1 MSCPYEKP
9 YRPEEETCP
18 VLGFQDVTVGVPV
31 EIKPFAQVGKVKTEC
46 MGKPIVRRGTTNCEG
61 KPGQVCKFTVSQ
73 KIRVEVPVVF
83 GAKTKVGEASID
95 CKHQGF
101 PQEPDMKPKIEPMY
115 GTSEEEFRGIVG

>member
-31 EIKPFAQVGKVKTEC
+31 EIKPFAEVGKVKTEC
-46 MGKPIVRRGTTNCEG
+46 MGKPTVRRGTTNCEG
-61 KPGQVCKFTVSQ
+61 RPGQVCKFTVSQ

-95 CKHQGF
+95 CKHHGF
-101 PQEPDMKPKIEPMY
+101 PQEPDAKPKGENIY
-115 GTSEEEFRGIVG
+115 GASEEEFRGIVG

>member
-18 VLGFQDVTVGVPV
+18 VLGFQDVMVGVPV

-46 MGKPIVRRGTTNCEG
+46 MGKPIVRRGTTSCEG
-61 KPGQVCKFTVSQ
+61 KPGQVCKFTVNQ

-95 CKHQGF
+95 CKHHGF
-101 PQEPDMKPKIEPMY
+101 PPESDIKPKSEHTY
-115 GTSEEEFRGIVG
+115 GAADEEFGAVVG

>member
-9 YRPEEETCP
+9 YTPEEETCP

-31 EIKPFAQVGKVKTEC
+31 EIKPFAEVGKVKTEC
-46 MGKPIVRRGTTNCEG
+46 MGKPVVKRGTTSCEG

-83 GAKTKVGEASID
+83 GAKTRVGEASID
-95 CKHQGF
+95 CKHHGF
-101 PQEPDMKPKIEPMY
+101 PQEHDMKPKIEAAYSAP
-115 GTSEEEFRGIVG
+115 EEEFRGIVG